1 MKALSAGPVAGSR
14 AGRMAAV
21 GHLARKD
28 WASGKPKK
36 TSSAEPGSGRWAT
49 TGSVGRK
56 AAVAI
61 SGVLLWGWTGLH
73 LVGISSAYAGGEL
86 MERYAGW
93 LRQGAGLPLWGMR
106 LALGSA
112 FVLHVWLVL
121 GLWARARRARP
132 MGYAGGSA
140 ASALVTTGAAR
151 ALRWGSVLLLA
162 GIVLHVL
169 HFSFGVGLAGF
180 DHRHVY
186 ANFLGAFRASAL
198 TTALYVAFAAL
209 YAFHLGRGLFAAPMS
224 LGAPWRERRRRAL
237 GWGLGLALGL
247 GYSALPLAV
256 WLGVLR

>member
-1 MKALSAGPVAGSR
+1 MKAFSAGLAAGSR
-14 AGRMAAV
+14 AGRTAAV
-21 GHLARKD
+21 RHVVRKD

-36 TSSAEPGSGRWAT
+36 TSRAEPGSARWAA

-56 AAVAI
+56 AAAAI

-73 LVGISSAYAGGEL
+73 LIGISSAYAGGEV

-93 LRQGAGLPLWGMR
+93 LRQGAGVPLWGMR
-106 LALGSA
+106 LALGAA

-132 MGYAGGSA
+132 IGYAGRSA
-140 ASALVTTGAAR
+140 SSGAAR

-169 HFSFGVGLAGF
+169 HFSFGVGLPGF

-186 ANFLGAFRASAL
+186 SNLLGAFGASGVM
-198 TTALYVAFAAL
+198 TGLYVAFAAL
-209 YAFHLGRGLFAAPMS
+209 FGFHLGHGSFAAPVS
-224 LGAPWRERRRRAL
+224 LGAGWRERRRRAL

-247 GYSALPLAV
+247 GFSALPLAV

>member
-1 MKALSAGPVAGSR
+1 MRALSEGPAASSR
-14 AGRMAAV
+14 AGRTAAV
-21 GHLARKD
+21 RHVVKKN

-36 TSSAEPGSGRWAT
+36 TSLAEPGNGRWAA

-56 AAVAI
+56 AIVAV

-73 LVGISSAYAGGEL
+73 LIGISSAYAGGEV

-93 LRQGAGLPLWGMR
+93 LRQGAGVPLWGLR

-132 MGYAGGSA
+132 IGYAGGG
-140 ASALVTTGAAR
+140 ASSSLGSTGAAR

-169 HFSFGVGLAGF
+169 HFSFGVGLPGF
-180 DHRHVY
+180 DHAHVY
-186 ANFLGAFRASAL
+186 SNLLGAFRSSGL
-198 TTALYVAFAAL
+198 MTGLYVAFAAL
-209 YAFHLGRGLFAAPMS
+209 FGFHLGHGLFAAPVS
-224 LGAPWRERRRRAL
+224 LGAGWRERRRRMLA
-237 GWGLGLALGL
+237 WALGLALGL
-247 GYSALPLAV
+247 AYSALPLAV

>member
-1 MKALSAGPVAGSR
+1 VLGVKGTSMKALSAGRAAGSR
-14 AGRMAAV
+14 AGRMGAV
-21 GHLARKD
+21 GHVVGKD

-36 TSSAEPGSGRWAT
+36 PSLAEPGSGRFAA

-56 AAVAI
+56 AVVAI

-73 LVGISSAYAGGEL
+73 LIGISSAYAGGEV

-93 LRQGAGLPLWGMR
+93 LRQGAGLPLWGLR
-106 LALGSA
+106 LALAAA

-132 MGYAGGSA
+132 IGYAGAGR
-140 ASALVTTGAAR
+140 AAR
-151 ALRWGSVLLLA
+151 ALRWGSVLLLL

-169 HFSFGVGLAGF
+169 HFSFGVGLPGF

-186 ANFLGAFRASAL
+186 SNLLGAFRSSGL
-198 TTALYVAFAAL
+198 MTGLYVAFAAL
-209 YAFHLGRGLFAAPMS
+209 FGFHVGRGLFAAPVS
-224 LGAPWRERRRRAL
+224 LGAGWRERRRRAL

-247 GYSALPLAV
+247 GYSALPLMV

>member
-1 MKALSAGPVAGSR
+1 MKALSASLAAGSR

-21 GHLARKD
+21 RHVARKD

-36 TSSAEPGSGRWAT
+36 TSHAAPRGGRFAA

-56 AAVAI
+56 AAAAI

-73 LVGISSAYAGGEL
+73 LIGISSAYAGGEV

-93 LRQGAGLPLWGMR
+93 LRQGAGVPLWGLR
-106 LALGSA
+106 LALGAA

-132 MGYAGGSA
+132 IGYAGAG
-140 ASALVTTGAAR
+140 ASGGAAR

-169 HFSFGVGLAGF
+169 HFSFGVGLVGF

-186 ANFLGAFRASAL
+186 SNLLGAFRASGL
-198 TTALYVAFAAL
+198 MTGLYVAFAAL
-209 YAFHLGRGLFAAPMS
+209 FGFHLGHGLFAAPVS
-224 LGAPWRERRRRAL
+224 LGAGWRERRRRAL